1 VELMQEAMSCC
12 KRCTVAAAGRIVVV
26 RQAGSSGSS
35 LHSELVG
42 VDSCYHWYQVNRN
55 QLVLLDYRL
64 STC

>member
-1 VELMQEAMSCC
+1 MEQIQEAMSCC

-26 RQAGSSGSS
+26 RQAGSSGS

-42 VDSCYHWYQVNRN
+42 VDSCYHWYQENRN
-55 QLVLLDYRL
+55 QLVVLDYRL